1 MARILLTGATS
12 FTGVW
17 IAQALAQAG
26 HEVVA
31 PLKRLETDYDGLRR
45 DRVDLLK
52 TVAEVVFDTS
62 FGSPAFLHLLKTAG
76 PLDILAH
83 HAADIPGYRNA
94 DYDVAAGVTRNLTG
108 AGVVFDAA
116 AAAGVRGV
124 IATGTGFEDAA
135 EGLAVSPYG
144 LSKRLTNDGFR
155 HLARWRGLA
164 FGRFMINGPFGPLEE
179 GRLVWSL
186 FQAWFAGRAGVV
198 RTPAYVRDNIP
209 VVLLGRAY
217 AGLVD
222 EMLATPM
229 LDRVCRPAGY
239 VGAQGEF
246 AQRVAR
252 EASARLGRACP
263 VDCLEQTAFPE
274 PRVVANDE
282 PTLDT
287 PWDEAGFWDAYVDYY
302 REVERRGLL
311 GAPA

>member
-1 MARILLTGATS
+1 MGRVLLTGATS

-17 IAQALAQAG
+17 IAQGLAEAG
-26 HEVVA
+26 HQVVA
-31 PLKRLETDYDGLRR
+31 PLKRAEADYEGLRR
-45 DRVDLLK
+45 DRVERLK
-52 TVAEVVFDTS
+52 GVAEVVFETP
-62 FGSPAFLHLLKTAG
+62 FGSPAFLDLLKTAG

-108 AGVVFDAA
+108 AGLVFEAA
-116 AAAGVRGV
+116 AAAGVKNV

-135 EGLAVSPYG
+135 GGLAVSPYG

-155 HLARWRGLA
+155 HLALWRGLG
-164 FGRFMINGPFGPLEE
+164 FGRFMINGPFGALEE

-186 FQAWFAGRAGVV
+186 FQAWFAGKAGIV

-209 VVLLGRAY
+209 VVLLARAY
-217 AGLVD
+217 ADLVG
-222 EMLATPM
+222 EMLANPK

-246 AQRVAR
+246 ALRVAR
-252 EASARLGRACP
+252 EASARLGRDCP

-274 PRVVANDE
+274 PRIVANDE
-282 PTLDT
+282 PTLDRA
-287 PWDEAGFWDAYVDYY
+287 WDEAGFWDAYVDYY

>member
-1 MARILLTGATS
+1 MARVLLTGATS

-17 IAQALAQAG
+17 IAQALADAG

-31 PLKRLETDYDGLRR
+31 PLKRAQADYDGLRR
-45 DRVDLLK
+45 DRADKLK
-52 TVAEVVFDTS
+52 TIAQVVFDAP
-62 FGSPAFLHLLKTAG
+62 FGSLAFMGLLKTAG

-83 HAADIPGYRNA
+83 HAADIPGYRNS

-108 AGVVFDAA
+108 AGVVFEAA

-135 EGLAVSPYG
+135 DGLAVSPYG
-144 LSKRLTNDGFR
+144 LSKKLTNDGFR
-155 HLARWRGLA
+155 HLALWRGLA

-186 FQAWFAGRAGVV
+186 FQAWFAGRSGVV

-217 AGLVD
+217 AGLVA
-222 EMLATPM
+222 EMLADPE

-239 VGAQGEF
+239 VSTQGEF
-246 AQRVAR
+246 ALRVSR
-252 EASARLGRACP
+252 EAGLRLGRDCP
-263 VDCLEQTAFPE
+263 VDCLAQTAFPE
-274 PRVVANDE
+274 PPVVANDE
-282 PTLDT
+282 PTLDQA
-287 PWDEAGFWDAYVDYY
+287 WDEAGFWDSYVDYY
-302 REVERRGLL
+302 RDVARRGLL

>member
-1 MARILLTGATS
+1 MARVLLTGATS

-17 IAQALAQAG
+17 IAQALADAG
-26 HEVVA
+26 HEVIA
-31 PLKRLETDYDGLRR
+31 PLKRAEVDYDGLRM
-45 DRVDLLK
+45 DRMDRLK
-52 TVAEVVFDTS
+52 TVAQMAFGAP
-62 FGSPAFLHLLKTAG
+62 FGSPAFLDLLKTAR
-76 PLDILAH
+76 PDVLAH

-108 AGVVFDAA
+108 AGVVFEAA
-116 AAAGVRGV
+116 ATAGVRGV

-135 EGLAVSPYG
+135 EGGLAVSPYG
-144 LSKRLTNDGFR
+144 LSKKLTNDGFR
-155 HLARWRGLA
+155 HLALWRGLA

-186 FQAWFAGRAGVV
+186 FQAWFAGKSGMV

-209 VVLLGRAY
+209 VVLLARAY
-217 AGLVD
+217 AGLVA
-222 EMLATPM
+222 EMLVDPK

-239 VGAQGEF
+239 VSSQGEF

-252 EASARLGRACP
+252 EASARLGRDCP

-282 PTLDT
+282 PTLDL
-287 PWDEAGFWDAYVDYY
+287 PWDEAGFWDSYVDYY

-311 GAPA
+311 QAPA

>member
-26 HEVVA
+26 HEVIA
-31 PLKRLETDYDGLRR
+31 PLKRPEADYDGLRR

-52 TVAEVVFDTS
+52 TVAEVAFDTS
-62 FGSPAFLHLLKTAG
+62 FGSGAFLDLLKTAG

-108 AGVVFDAA
+108 AGLVFDAA

-135 EGLAVSPYG
+135 GGLAVSPYG
-144 LSKRLTNDGFR
+144 LSKKLTNDGFR
-155 HLARWRGLA
+155 HLALWRGLA

-186 FQAWFAGRAGVV
+186 FQAWFAGKAGIV

-217 AGLVD
+217 AGLVA
-222 EMLATPM
+222 EMLANPK

-252 EASARLGRACP
+252 EASARLGRDCL

-282 PTLDT
+282 PTLDK

>member
-1 MARILLTGATS
+1 MVKVLLTGATS

-17 IAQALAQAG
+17 IAQALADAG

-31 PLKRLETDYDGLRR
+31 PLKRLEADYEGLRR
-45 DRVDLLK
+45 DRVDRLK
-52 TVAEVVFDTS
+52 SVAEVTFDTP
-62 FGSPAFLHLLKTAG
+62 FGSPAFLHLLKTAR
-76 PLDILAH
+76 PDVLAH

-108 AGVVFDAA
+108 AGVVFEAA
-116 AAAGVRGV
+116 ATAGVRGV

-135 EGLAVSPYG
+135 AGGLAVSPYG
-144 LSKRLTNDGFR
+144 LSKKLTNDGFR
-155 HLARWRGLA
+155 HLALWRGLA

-179 GRLVWSL
+179 GRLAWSL
-186 FQAWFAGRAGVV
+186 FQAWFAGKAGVV

-217 AGLVD
+217 AGLVA
-222 EMLATPM
+222 EMLADPK

-239 VGAQGEF
+239 ASTQGEF

-252 EASARLGRACP
+252 EASARLGRDCP
-263 VDCLEQTAFPE
+263 LDCLEQTAFPE

-287 PWDEAGFWDAYVDYY
+287 PWNEAGFWDAYVDYY

-311 GAPA
+311 GGAA

>member
-26 HEVVA
+26 HEVTA
-31 PLKRLETDYDGLRR
+31 PLKRAEADYEGLRR
-45 DRVDLLK
+45 DRVDRLK
-52 TVAEVVFDTS
+52 DFAEVRFDAP
-62 FGSPAFLHLLKTAG
+62 FGSPAFLDLLKAAG
-76 PLDILAH
+76 PFDILAH

-135 EGLAVSPYG
+135 NGLAVSPYG

-155 HLARWRGLA
+155 HLALWRGLG

-222 EMLATPM
+222 EMLATPT

-239 VGAQGEF
+239 VSAQGEF
-246 AQRVAR
+246 ALRVAR
-252 EASARLGRACP
+252 EASARLGRDCP
-263 VDCLEQTAFPE
+263 VDCLVQTAFPE

-302 REVERRGLL
+302 RDVARRGLL

>member
-1 MARILLTGATS
+1 MARVLLTGATS

-17 IAQALAQAG
+17 IAQALADAG
-26 HEVVA
+26 HEVIA
-31 PLKRLETDYDGLRR
+31 PLHRPEGDYAGLRR
-45 DRVDLLK
+45 DRVERLK
-52 TVAEVVFDTS
+52 SVAEVAFDSS
-62 FGSPAFLHLLKTAG
+62 FGSPAFLDLLQGAR
-76 PLDILAH
+76 PEILAH

-108 AGVVFDAA
+108 AGIVFEAA

-135 EGLAVSPYG
+135 EGGLAVSPYG
-144 LSKRLTNDGFR
+144 LSKKLTNDGFR
-155 HLARWRGLA
+155 HLALWRGLA

-186 FQAWFAGRAGVV
+186 FQAWFAGKSGVV

-209 VVLLGRAY
+209 VVLLARAY
-217 AGLVD
+217 GGLVD
-222 EMLATPM
+222 EMMADPT
-229 LDRVCRPAGY
+229 LDQVCRPAGY
-239 VGAQGEF
+239 VSTQGEF
-246 AQRVAR
+246 ALRVAR
-252 EASARLGRACP
+252 EAATRLGRDCP
-263 VDCLEQTAFPE
+263 VDCPEQTVFTE

-282 PTLDT
+282 PTLDK

-302 REVERRGLL
+302 REVARRGLL

>member
-1 MARILLTGATS
+1 MARVLLTGATS

-17 IAQALAQAG
+17 IAQALADAG

-31 PLKRLETDYDGLRR
+31 PLKRADADYDGLRR
-45 DRVDLLK
+45 DRMDRLK
-52 TVAEVVFDTS
+52 TVAQVAFDAP
-62 FGSPAFLHLLKTAG
+62 FGSPAFLDLLKIAR
-76 PLDILAH
+76 PDILAH

-108 AGVVFDAA
+108 AGVVFEAA
-116 AAAGVRGV
+116 ATAGVRGV

-135 EGLAVSPYG
+135 EGGLAVSPYG
-144 LSKRLTNDGFR
+144 LSKKLTNDGFR
-155 HLARWRGLA
+155 HLALWRGLG

-186 FQAWFAGRAGVV
+186 FQAWFAGKSGVV

-209 VVLLGRAY
+209 VVLLARAY
-217 AGLVD
+217 AGLLA
-222 EMLATPM
+222 EMLADPK

-239 VGAQGEF
+239 VSSQGEF
-246 AQRVAR
+246 AQRVAH
-252 EASARLGRACP
+252 EASARLGRDCP

-311 GAPA
+311 QAPA

>member
-26 HEVVA
+26 HEVIA
-31 PLKRLETDYDGLRR
+31 PLKRPAADYDGLRR

-52 TVAEVVFDTS
+52 TVAEVAFDTS
-62 FGSPAFLHLLKTAG
+62 FGSPAFLDLLKTAG

-108 AGVVFDAA
+108 AGLVFDAA

-135 EGLAVSPYG
+135 GGLAVSPYG
-144 LSKRLTNDGFR
+144 LSKKLTNDGFR
-155 HLARWRGLA
+155 HLALWRGLA

-186 FQAWFAGRAGVV
+186 FQAWFAGNAGIV

-217 AGLVD
+217 AGLVA
-222 EMLATPM
+222 EMLANPK

-252 EASARLGRACP
+252 EASARLGRDCL

-282 PTLDT
+282 PTLDK